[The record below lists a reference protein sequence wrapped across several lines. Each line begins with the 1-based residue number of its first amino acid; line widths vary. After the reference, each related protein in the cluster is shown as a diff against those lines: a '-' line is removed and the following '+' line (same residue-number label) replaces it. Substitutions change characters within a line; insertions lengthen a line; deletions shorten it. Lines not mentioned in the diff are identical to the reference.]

1 MAELRDSDVVIVDAV
16 RTPLGTFQGPL
27 SSLSAPQLGTAAVK
41 GLLERNA
48 GLSPEAVDEVIMG
61 NVLGAGIGQNL
72 ARQAALGAGLPDSIV
87 AWTVNFVCGSGLKAV
102 VEGARAIRA
111 GEAEVVVAGGA
122 ESMSNAPYLLPKAR
136 TGYRLGDGKVVDS
149 MVHDGL
155 WEIYNDFHMGMT
167 AELVAEKYGVGRED
181 QDAFALKSQQKAVAA
196 IEAGRFKKEIVPVLV
211 SQRKGEPVVVDSDDS
226 PRKDSS
232 AEKLAKLRA
241 VFKKDGTVTAGNASS
256 LSDGAS
262 ALLLCSAAA
271 AKKHGLKPMVRLT
284 GEAASGIEPK
294 WIMMAPVGAV
304 KKLLEKTG
312 AAVGDFDLV
321 ELNEAF
327 SAAAAA
333 LLKELEL
340 DPEKVNVNGGAVALG
355 HPIGCTG
362 ARILTTLIHAMAD
375 RGASRGLAA
384 LCIGGGNAA
393 AVSVE
398 RC

>member
-1 MAELRDSDVVIVDAV
+1 MAKGKNSDVVIVDAV
-16 RTPLGTFQGPL
+16 RTPVGTFQGPL
-27 SSLSAPQLGTAAVK
+27 SALSAPQLGTVAIK
-41 GLLERNA
+41 GLFERNP
-48 GLSPEAVDEVIMG
+48 GLTPEAVDEVIMG
-61 NVLGAGIGQNL
+61 NVLSAGLGQNPG
-72 ARQAALGAGLPDSIV
+72 RQAALGAGIPDSIV

-102 VEGARAIRA
+102 VEGARAIRT

-167 AELVAEKYGVGRED
+167 AELVAEKYGISREA
-181 QDAFALKSQQKAVAA
+181 QDAFALESQQRAVAA
-196 IEAGRFKKEIVPVLV
+196 IESGRFKKEIVPVSV
-211 SQRKGEPVVVDSDDS
+211 PQRKGDPIVVDTDDS
-226 PRKDSS
+226 PRKDTS
-232 AEKLAKLRA
+232 AEKLARLRP

-262 ALLLCSAAA
+262 AVLLCSAAA

-294 WIMMAPVGAV
+294 WIMMAPVEAV

-312 AAVGDFDLV
+312 AEVGDFDLV

-327 SAAAAA
+327 SSAAVA
-333 LLKELEL
+333 LLNELEL
-340 DPEKVNVNGGAVALG
+340 DPEKVNVNGGAVAMG

-375 RGASRGLAA
+375 RGAARGLAA
-384 LCIGGGNAA
+384 LCIGGGNAL

-398 RC
+398 SV